1 MDKCLIRL
9 GVTAGETAGE
19 QGGGQDR
26 PLALVQT
33 PTSCVAS
40 AIMMP
45 LKLCPSIRKV
55 KTPPTPPPSQD
66 CCQLRLGVQSGGGRK
81 AV

>member
-1 MDKCLIRL
+1 MDKCPTRL
-9 GVTAGETAGE
+9 GITTGETAGE

-45 LKLCPSIRKV
+45 LKLCPFIRKV

-66 CCQLRLGVQSGGGRK
+66 CHPLRLGV
-81 AV
+81 